1 MLRYFVLVLC
11 VAAGLAGCAAAPA
24 KAPDPQ
30 RRLATAKALREAVEA
45 GRALGASDDAVVG
58 QLEQA
63 SLAWLLFRGP
73 APEAGA
79 RRLLNLRELR
89 PPAPLFRPWWT
100 ASVRPTWPKWP
111 SPRTSGGGLF
121 FNSYDAAL
129 FRPFFR
135 QAVLDDLEHPS
146 PDDATALAQLQALD
160 LALKLTPRF
169 GSLYPNDLA
178 PETRRALDD
187 YVKAH
192 PGGGASDR
200 FAMLLALDQ
209 RSSAWDSGRAEAD
222 ASLRALR
229 ERSGDEL
236 LKLEIDDALAAPLA
250 QPERSFWL
258 SFLLPGLGQ
267 AANGDLEGGLLLGG
281 LTAAAWIW
289 AGSRFI
295 QARQAP
301 DAATQGVAYGDAG
314 LGAGLAV
321 LGHGFT
327 ALNAAEEAHLFNV
340 QLHWDLLSRDRF
352 KTDPALKP

>member
-1 MLRYFVLVLC
+1 MPRSLALLLSVVPLW
-11 VAAGLAGCAAAPA
+11 AGCATSPP
-24 KAPDPQ
+24 KAPDTQ
-30 RRLATAKALREAVEA
+30 RQLATARALRQAMEA
-45 GRALGASDDAVVG
+45 GRAPGATDDAVVS
-58 QLEQA
+58 QLDQA
-63 SLAWLLFRGP
+63 GLAWLLFRGP

-79 RRLLNLRELR
+79 RRLLNLREQR
-89 PPAPLFRPWWT
+89 PPSPFAPALVDGIGAADLAKLADSEGFR
-100 ASVRPTWPKWP
+100 
-111 SPRTSGGGLF
+111 GGLY

-135 QAVLDDLEHPS
+135 QALLDDLEQPS
-146 PDDATALAQLQALD
+146 PDDAAALAQMEVLE

-169 GSLYPNDLA
+169 GTLYPNDLV
-178 PETRRALDD
+178 PETRRALEA

-192 PGGGASDR
+192 PGGGARDR

-209 RSSAWDSGRAEAD
+209 RSSAWAAGRAAAEGD
-222 ASLRALR
+222 LRALR
-229 ERSGDEL
+229 QGSRDEL

-250 QPERSFWL
+250 PPERSFWL
-258 SFLLPGLGQ
+258 SLLLPGLGQ

-289 AGSRFI
+289 AGSRFV

-327 ALNAAEEAHLFNV
+327 ALNAAEEAHVFNV
-340 QLHWDLLSRDRF
+340 QLHWDLLSRDRL
-352 KTDPALKP
+352 KTEQR